1 MIFSQV
7 LMVAIHG
14 DLRVIFFRQATRLV
28 EDRVPVRVVQR
39 GAHDALAAGSVQ
51 EVVLGVIETDV
62 HPATNTEEYQIP
74 RTELLLADA
83 DAHMQEIARCYALH
97 GQIEAVL
104 ERSPDE
110 AGTVDAALLGT
121 APFIGGA
128 VPGVHL
134 IVKGGNHRNQIVRSA
149 IDRGILVFGGGFWRM
164 FR

>member
-14 DLRVIFFRQATRLV
+14 DLRVILFRQATRLV

-39 GAHDALAAGSVQ
+39 GAHNALAAGGVQ

-62 HPATNTEEYQIP
+62 HPATNAEEHQIP

-83 DAHMQEIARCYALH
+83 DAHMQEIARCYAIH

-110 AGTVDAALLGT
+110 AGTVDALRRDSDERGDNLGDN
-121 APFIGGA
+121 GA
-128 VPGVHL
+128 VVQ
-134 IVKGGNHRNQIVRSA
+134 R
-149 IDRGILVFGGGFWRM
+149 DRYY
-164 FR
+164 